1 MGSFIYDKKYYLQH
15 TMLAITWCV
24 SEVHMAYGLIKDIVD
39 TSTGATLNFHKME
52 SFSTDTRT
60 NAAYVHINSY
70 VDRAAQETQ
79 KNHIMAT
86 SLTLSGVV
94 DYSIN
99 YLYARILAEESVL
112 SRSIEVE

>member
-1 MGSFIYDKKYYLQH
+1 MIQGILNE
-15 TMLAITWCV
+15 L
-24 SEVHMAYGLIKDIVD
+24 VD
-39 TSTGATLNFHKME
+39 PNTGATLNFHKME
-52 SFSTDTRT
+52 SFSIDTIT
-60 NAAYVHINSY
+60 NAAYAHINSY

-86 SLTLSGVV
+86 ILTLSEVV